1 MIDRKELD
9 SLKKSVQI
17 HRENILRLSHET
29 GKMHLGGDMSC
40 AELLV
45 TLFEHTMRIDPKRAD
60 WPERDRFILSKGH
73 GGGAMYLEMARCGYF
88 PIDEV
93 FETYRVGLGTKF
105 GMHPCKAACPALDA
119 SSGSLG
125 HGLPLSVGMAAA
137 GKMDKKGY
145 RVFCMVGDG
154 EMCEGSNWEAM
165 LVASQLQLGNLVVIV
180 DRNMLSLDGPTEELV
195 PLEPFAEKWRAF
207 RWNVMEIE
215 DGNNLEQVVAALDNL
230 PAPTNASPTVVIA
243 HTVKGKGVSYM
254 EGNPLFHNAAMN
266 EEQYQQAVRELKE
279 ANAMGG
285 NA

>member
-1 MIDRKELD
+1 MVDQ
-9 SLKKSVQI
+9 KKMDMLRQSVRA

-29 GKMHLGGDMSC
+29 GKMHLGGDLSC

-45 TLFEHTMRIDPKRAD
+45 ALFEHTLRIDPKNPD
-60 WPERDRFILSKGH
+60 WPDRDRFILSKGH

-93 FETYRVGLGTKF
+93 FSTYRVGLGTRF
-105 GMHPCKAACPALDA
+105 GMHPCKAACTVLDA

-137 GKMDKKGY
+137 GRMDRKDY

-165 LVASQLQLGNLVVIV
+165 LVASRLQLGNLVVIV
-180 DRNMLSLDGPTEELV
+180 DRNRLSLDGSTEDIL
-195 PLEPFAEKWRAF
+195 PLEPFAEKWKAF
-207 RWNVMEIE
+207 RWNVVEIP
-215 DGNNLEQVVAALDNL
+215 DGNRLEQVVEVLDSL
-230 PAPTNASPTVVIA
+230 PEPDSKTPTVVIA

-254 EGNPLFHNAAMN
+254 EGNPLFHNAAMS
-266 EEQYQQAVRELKE
+266 EEQYQQAMEELRQ
-279 ANAMGG
+279 AYV
-285 NA
+285 